1 MNKLLPCPFCGGEA
15 EFERMG
21 TPRQSCIV
29 ACTDCGGRLET
40 SEEGAACG
48 SQWNDRHVP
57 DGWQVVPV
65 KPTGGMEDAIRGF
78 LILLSS
84 GSPLAY
90 GRARRHV
97 KMYHGPEALA
107 AWPAYAQG
115 LNGHITKAAQAD
127 IMYRMMLA
135 AAPKPGGEE

>member
-40 SEEGAACG
+40 SEEGGACG
-48 SQWNDRHVP
+48 SQWNDRHTP

-65 KPTGGMEDAIRGF
+65 EPTEAM
-78 LILLSS
+78 LLEGKASS
-84 GSPLAY
+84 NLY
-90 GRARRHV
+90 FKWR
-97 KMYHGPEALA
+97 
-107 AWPAYAQG
+107 
-115 LNGHITKAAQAD
+115 D
-127 IMYRMMLA
+127 MLA
-135 AAPKPGGEE
+135 AAPKPGGEG

>member
-65 KPTGGMEDAIRGF
+65 KPTREMAE
-78 LILLSS
+78 S
-84 GSPLAY
+84 GQIASEA
-90 GRARRHV
+90 GCHV
-97 KMYHGPEALA
+97 EGIYCDM
-107 AWPAYAQG
+107 
-115 LNGHITKAAQAD
+115 I
-127 IMYRMMLA
+127 A
-135 AAPKPGGEE
+135 AALKPGGGDEP

>member
-29 ACTDCGGRLET
+29 ACTDCGGRLEA

-65 KPTGGMEDAIRGF
+65 EATSSMEDAGREAG
-78 LILLSS
+78 SS
-84 GSPLAY
+84 
-90 GRARRHV
+90 
-97 KMYHGPEALA
+97 
-107 AWPAYAQG
+107 AYADYDG
-115 LNGHITKAAQAD
+115 IRIVDAWEA
-127 IMYRMMLA
+127 MLA
-135 AAPKPGGEE
+135 AAPKLGGGDE